1 MGNWQLKDFLSAQ
14 KWQLDYLFDLA
25 VQGWFVHLGVFL
37 ATTIMLVSALPDHEW
52 PLIWGASMGFLTFSH
67 IFLAFSYKRRN
78 AQNRASV
85 PVFAGFHS
93 GLTALVGLCWG
104 AGAFG
109 ASSGGFEVLLIYSL
123 ALGGT
128 ALGAVSSQHVFP
140 RSCMVSL
147 WTSIPL
153 LATAHIFSGEGA
165 SGWAVFAMVFLYAG
179 ILSILSLRMLR
190 FMRTNVA
197 LTRSLD
203 SRLSELTELTGELEA
218 ARHEA
223 DMANLSK
230 SRLLAHASHDLRQPA
245 HAIGLFTACLRDM
258 NLAPDALQHVD
269 SIDQA
274 ARSVSRLLG
283 SLLDLSRLDVGG
295 IAPKFEPVDIDH
307 LLAEIVGQH
316 HDSIRA
322 AGNSVDITPSGLWV
336 SADASLLG
344 AMVQNI
350 FSNALKYAPTVP
362 LRLFAYRSGDDEI
375 AIQISDLGP
384 GIEAKD
390 LANIFDEFYRAN
402 TDSAGRVEGLGLGL
416 SIVKRLADLMS
427 LRVEVSSEVG
437 NGTTVTIS
445 GLREVAGGE
454 RAPSR
459 SLRQHPLTGLRV
471 CLIDDDNDVLE
482 ASAALLR
489 RWGCEVFVSR
499 EVPLTAR
506 GCDVI
511 VSDFDLGLSGDGLE
525 AIAAIRALEGW
536 AVPAAILS
544 GRSEP
549 EILRRIDAAGIPFLS
564 KPLHPV
570 ELRALLTSIA
580 LDAGEAASVSEG
592 KG

>member
-203 SRLSELTELTGELEA
+203 SRLSEL
-218 ARHEA
+218 
-223 DMANLSK
+223 
-230 SRLLAHASHDLRQPA
+230 
-245 HAIGLFTACLRDM
+245 
-258 NLAPDALQHVD
+258 
-269 SIDQA
+269 A